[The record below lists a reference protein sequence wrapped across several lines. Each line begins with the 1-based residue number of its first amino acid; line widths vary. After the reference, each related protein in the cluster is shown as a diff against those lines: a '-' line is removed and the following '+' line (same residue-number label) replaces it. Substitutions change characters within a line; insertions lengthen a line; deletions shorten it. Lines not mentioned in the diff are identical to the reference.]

1 MSFKTIC
8 FSFNFSMKK
17 FWNLCLRGFKALLF
31 LKVLNKLM
39 HTEGP
44 ENHALW
50 WPMLIYLEDTLI
62 KFIKFQE
69 LLVKMA
75 SDLVTLSIK
84 NTKLWR
90 NVFSSPE
97 VIGKPVHNSAVC
109 DTTLIWQ
116 FLRLMMNYMKLGL
129 YWIIMENCR
138 FFMYLCMHTDR

>member
-1 MSFKTIC
+1 
-8 FSFNFSMKK
+8 
-17 FWNLCLRGFKALLF
+17 
-31 LKVLNKLM
+31 M

-97 VIGKPVHNSAVC
+97 VIGKPILMMGHNDVC
-109 DTTLIWQ
+109 DTWHSD
-116 FLRLMMNYMKLGL
+116 
-129 YWIIMENCR
+129 WIE
-138 FFMYLCMHTDR
+138 